1 MSVSLSSASLYVPST
16 TSSSSTHLNLAFELR
31 KWRIRASSAASS
43 GVQFTTLESAI
54 AEKDSDAVKEALDQ
68 LSEVGWAN
76 KWSSQPYVSR
86 RMTSLRELTTL
97 GIKNAENLAIPSVR
111 NDAAFLFT
119 VVGTTGFL
127 GVLAGQLPGDWGFF
141 VPYLIGSI
149 SLVVLAVGSIS
160 PGLLQAAIGGF
171 SSLFPDYQDRIARHE
186 AAHFLVAY
194 LLGLPILGYSLDIGK
209 EHVNLIDK
217 KLEKLIYSGQ
227 LDAKELD
234 RLAVVAMAGL
244 AAEGLQYDKVV
255 GQSADLFTLQRLI
268 NRSKPQLSKEQQ
280 QNLTRWAIIMGRKR
294 KPDHPRRM
302 MSDVLHN
309 RTSVAPPLE
318 EASHRPASEGP
329 LVPPPSEGPLPPYR
343 PPSVAP
349 QQLPCT
355 RPPRLPSV
363 RPPSMAPQLLS
374 SSAYEPSADPS
385 TSSQPTSGHVSSS
398 STSTRRGRG
407 CAKGIKE
414 WGTGKKLHIQF
425 DGNYCPI
432 GDNVAKLT
440 TQLGIIVRN
449 GNIVPLTFVDWNSV
463 PDDIVD
469 AIWKDVKD
477 NLNICPEEYK
487 PICMKNCNS
496 IWKDHKNKL
505 KAKYFKPRSS
515 DPNLKD
521 DVPMNVV
528 PSQWEQLVEYWRTSE
543 R

>member
-1 MSVSLSSASLYVPST
+1 MRQKYEARREDERKNELQGKSDSTSLGLHIQTNYSLLAASLIDLTNKTQREKKKKKKKKKKTTSMSVSLSSASLYVPST

-54 AEKDSDAVKEALDQ
+54 AEKNSDAVKEALDQ

-234 RLAVVAMAGL
+234 RFKCDTDFVQAEGATKMTKDNKNMVIGLAVVAMAGL

-280 QNLTRWAIIMGRKR
+280 QNLTRWAVLFAGSLLKNNKVI
-294 KPDHPRRM
+294 HESL
-302 MSDVLHN
+302 MSAMSKKATVL
-309 RTSVAPPLE
+309 E
-318 EASHRPASEGP
+318 CIEAIE
-329 LVPPPSEGPLPPYR
+329 
-343 PPSVAP
+343 
-349 QQLPCT
+349 
-355 RPPRLPSV
+355 
-363 RPPSMAPQLLS
+363 
-374 SSAYEPSADPS
+374 
-385 TSSQPTSGHVSSS
+385 
-398 STSTRRGRG
+398 
-407 CAKGIKE
+407 
-414 WGTGKKLHIQF
+414 
-425 DGNYCPI
+425 
-432 GDNVAKLT
+432 
-440 TQLGIIVRN
+440 
-449 GNIVPLTFVDWNSV
+449 
-463 PDDIVD
+463 
-469 AIWKDVKD
+469 
-477 NLNICPEEYK
+477 
-487 PICMKNCNS
+487 
-496 IWKDHKNKL
+496 
-505 KAKYFKPRSS
+505 KAA
-515 DPNLKD
+515 
-521 DVPMNVV
+521 
-528 PSQWEQLVEYWRTSE
+528 
-543 R
+543 